1 MKKLTLLLAILTIA
15 LSACSA
21 DSETVEERDT
31 INIGT
36 TGTSYP
42 NSYEEDGELVG
53 YDVEVAEHIAE
64 NLGYNIN
71 WVTADFTGI
80 MGQLEAGR
88 VETISNAVALTEERA
103 AVYEFTE
110 PYSFVGSQIV
120 THGDNDDITELEDLH
135 GKDVAGVLGSNHT
148 KSLEEF
154 DSEDN
159 FNVVTYE
166 HREGAL
172 NDLDLKRI
180 DGYINSNTILLAKKN
195 NRDVNIKFV
204 GEPIGLESTNFPFK
218 EEDIELR
225 DAFDE
230 ELQKLKDDGTLVELS
245 EKYFGEDTTQ
255 APEEG

>member
-1 MKKLTLLLAILTIA
+1 MKKLLLLIGISALT
-15 LSACSA
+15 LSACSGE
-21 DSETVEERDT
+21 SESAAETNT
-31 INIGT
+31 INVGT

-53 YDVEVAEHIAE
+53 YDVEVTEHIAE
-64 NLGYNIN
+64 NLGYDIN

-88 VETISNAVALTEERA
+88 VETLANAVALTEERA
-103 AVYEFTE
+103 EIYEFTE

-120 THGDNDDITELEDLH
+120 THGDNDDINNLEDLY

-148 KSLEEF
+148 KTLEEF
-154 DSEDN
+154 DTEDN

-172 NDLDLKRI
+172 NDLDLQRI
-180 DGYINSNTILLAKKN
+180 DGYVNSNTILLAEMN

-225 DAFDE
+225 DAFDD
-230 ELQKLKDDGTLVELS
+230 ELQNLKDDGTLAELS
-245 EKYFGEDTTQ
+245 EKYFGADTTQ
-255 APEEG
+255 AHEE